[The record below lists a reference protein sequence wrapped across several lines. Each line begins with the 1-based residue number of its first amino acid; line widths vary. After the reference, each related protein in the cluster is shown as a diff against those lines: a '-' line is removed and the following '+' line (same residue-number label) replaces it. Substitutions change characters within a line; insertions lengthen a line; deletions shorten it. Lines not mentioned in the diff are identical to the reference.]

1 MAAAPQLQVGKLPQP
16 AHVPL
21 GGPGTVPALTPGA
34 SPRARGVTASAATEG
49 GEAGGGRPDLQLDV
63 QAAKLLAAERR
74 LQEASERARHLERR
88 LRRAEGPKREKRKAR
103 AVTASPEAVQ
113 TGEAATTA
121 ADDPYAY
128 DYYEGASG
136 YGAESVQTHTPL
148 SRTLGPT
155 AKRSSSTSTTDSTG
169 TRPRANASSRQRSAS
184 VGRRSGS
191 AVSRPRAASSVGNIE
206 RTVSPESRCSE
217 IKESVSCQVTCA
229 AEASQYGAADG
240 EDEYYGYVYDYAPAD
255 AADGEDEYYGYVY
268 DYAPAV
274 T

>member
-1 MAAAPQLQVGKLPQP
+1 M
-16 AHVPL
+16 
-21 GGPGTVPALTPGA
+21 
-34 SPRARGVTASAATEG
+34 
-49 GEAGGGRPDLQLDV
+49 QLDV
-63 QAAKLLAAERR
+63 KAARLLATERR

-169 TRPRANASSRQRSAS
+169 SRPRVRHGGRAESGPRSAS

-191 AVSRPRAASSVGNIE
+191 TASRPRSATSAGATSIE
-206 RTVSPESRCSE
+206 RTVSAEPR
-217 IKESVSCQVTCA
+217 A
-229 AEASQYGAADG
+229 AEDSHERGAADG
-240 EDEYYGYVYDYAPAD
+240 EHEYYDYDY
-255 AADGEDEYYGYVY
+255 ET
-268 DYAPAV
+268 AV

>member
-1 MAAAPQLQVGKLPQP
+1 M
-16 AHVPL
+16 
-21 GGPGTVPALTPGA
+21 
-34 SPRARGVTASAATEG
+34 
-49 GEAGGGRPDLQLDV
+49 
-63 QAAKLLAAERR
+63 
-74 LQEASERARHLERR
+74 
-88 LRRAEGPKREKRKAR
+88 
-103 AVTASPEAVQ
+103 
-113 TGEAATTA
+113 TA